1 MKSKILLILL
11 ALLALSITVPV
22 RAKPTWYVELQ
33 AEMTDFIF
41 VGTVE
46 EGILFDVSFVGVA
59 GGPNVKGGTVV
70 GVDHVLIDW
79 EGTAHLDVYY
89 TITDKEGDKISAHVT
104 GLAVPKNPGQLV
116 FEDAWATIIDVL
128 DYPTTGK
135 YIGLVG
141 TTFRDEGFLT
151 DVSVDPPGGYIHAKL
166 YWA

>member
-41 VGTVE
+41 VGIVE
-46 EGILFDVSFVGVA
+46 EGMLFDVSFVGVA
-59 GGPNVKGGTVV
+59 GGPNVKGTVV

-79 EGTAHLDVYY
+79 EGVAHLDVYY
-89 TITDKEGDKISAHVT
+89 TITDKEGDKISAWVT
-104 GLAVPKNPGQLV
+104 GLAVPKNPGQFV
-116 FEDAWATIIDVL
+116 FENAWATIIDL
-128 DYPTTGK
+128 DDYPTTGK

-151 DVSVDPPGGYIHAKL
+151 EVSVDPPGGYIHAKL
-166 YWA
+166 YWD